1 VPDPSGTAPGRG
13 AWLHEA
19 RDCWETAV
27 SRRSFNRAFKAPQTI
42 PEDTVDFIRTW
53 PRSASTS

>member
-1 VPDPSGTAPGRG
+1 VPDPGATLPGRG

-19 RDCWETAV
+19 RDCWEAAV
-27 SRRSFNRAFKAPQTI
+27 ARRAFHRAFRARMTI
-42 PEDTVDFIRTW
+42 PQDTLDFIHTW